1 MELLLEI
8 QKVLTIPSFWNWV
21 KYWYKKIALMRMKLF
36 RGKKFKNEINFQ
48 LLMDSITYVHEF
60 DPSIG
65 SLSEAQRVQALLF
78 LSLQNHSGLTHR
90 VLRSQVV
97 IPPEDVVQA
106 ERYTLAQIMAL
117 SPLQFKELARPTDD
131 WIEHFET
138 CSASYPVNVE
148 IRITRDTRVKDHI
161 VIETGSFTSKELSD
175 LLAA

>member
-1 MELLLEI
+1 MELLLVI

-78 LSLQNHSGLTHR
+78 LSLQKMLYRQRGTLLRRLWLYRHSN
-90 VLRSQVV
+90 LRNW
-97 IPPEDVVQA
+97 
-106 ERYTLAQIMAL
+106 LAQLMIGLNTLKRAV
-117 SPLQFKELARPTDD
+117 Q
-131 WIEHFET
+131 
-138 CSASYPVNVE
+138 
-148 IRITRDTRVKDHI
+148 
-161 VIETGSFTSKELSD
+161 VIQLMLK
-175 LLAA
+175 